1 MKKYILALFLAGIFQ
16 QANAQNEIR
25 NLADFN
31 SLKISSAFNVEIK
44 QGTSNQVEISGVSS
58 EYLSSL
64 ITEVDGELLHIYAKN
79 KIKAD
84 KNMNIRL
91 TFKNLKYIEING
103 ASTLTNLETLD
114 MDQLQ
119 LKTSGA
125 SQTNLLINTRDMRLE
140 ASGASDVNLRGKT
153 INFSLIASGASDID
167 AKEFFSEN
175 VTISESGASDVIV
188 WVKNEI
194 TGSVSGASDI
204 KIVGQPEI
212 NQINSSGSST
222 SAQYLGEINFTDTIN
237 EPRKNR
243 FGGDTTSIRFGRT
256 NLLITN
262 DTIKINRKPKKRRN
276 HWAGID
282 LGINGF
288 MNNQGSFN
296 LNHDINLAQ
305 TSPKKVTQFM
315 ELDYAKSWVF
325 NLNFME
331 YFFKINEHHVGFVT
345 GLGLEYNNYELK
357 HNVRLIEKGGSYTA
371 NTLNNY
377 NENYTWGII
386 DSATHFSK
394 NRFKTFYVT
403 APLLFEINTGNDKN
417 KSFHFSA
424 GAIVAYKF
432 TTRMKYIYEV
442 NGNEQKVKDDSDFN
456 TNPFKISLTART
468 GVGWFNVFATY
479 SVTPLFESGKGPEL
493 YPFTV
498 GITLLGF

>member
-194 TGSVSGASDI
+194 TGSVSGHRAPLARA
-204 KIVGQPEI
+204 GPRE
-212 NQINSSGSST
+212 GGH
-222 SAQYLGEINFTDTIN
+222 AGLCL
-237 EPRKNR
+237 RKNLR
-243 FGGDTTSIRFGRT
+243 APPPG
-256 NLLITN
+256 
-262 DTIKINRKPKKRRN
+262 
-276 HWAGID
+276 AG
-282 LGINGF
+282 
-288 MNNQGSFN
+288 
-296 LNHDINLAQ
+296 
-305 TSPKKVTQFM
+305 
-315 ELDYAKSWVF
+315 
-325 NLNFME
+325 
-331 YFFKINEHHVGFVT
+331 
-345 GLGLEYNNYELK
+345 
-357 HNVRLIEKGGSYTA
+357 
-371 NTLNNY
+371 
-377 NENYTWGII
+377 
-386 DSATHFSK
+386 
-394 NRFKTFYVT
+394 
-403 APLLFEINTGNDKN
+403 
-417 KSFHFSA
+417 
-424 GAIVAYKF
+424 
-432 TTRMKYIYEV
+432 
-442 NGNEQKVKDDSDFN
+442 
-456 TNPFKISLTART
+456 
-468 GVGWFNVFATY
+468 
-479 SVTPLFESGKGPEL
+479 
-493 YPFTV
+493 
-498 GITLLGF
+498 